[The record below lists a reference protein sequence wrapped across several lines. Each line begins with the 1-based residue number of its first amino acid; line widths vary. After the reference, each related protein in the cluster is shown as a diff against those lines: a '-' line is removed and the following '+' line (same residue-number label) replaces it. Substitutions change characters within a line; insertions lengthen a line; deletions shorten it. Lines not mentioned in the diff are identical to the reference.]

1 MMRANPNKR
10 IGAVPGGWISL
21 LVGCLWSVATAAVPV
36 VIEDIAFT
44 AQPGAQLEVRLTF
57 SEPPSA
63 DIESYSIEEPAPVSY
78 THLTLPTK
86 A

>member
-10 IGAVPGGWISL
+10 IGAVPGGWINL

-44 AQPGAQLEVRLTF
+44 A
-57 SEPPSA
+57 
-63 DIESYSIEEPAPVSY
+63 
-78 THLTLPTK
+78 
-86 A
+86 